1 MLVTIYMLM
10 VSNEAKM
17 VQSCIMHELCQRGPF
32 GLAFANGVK
41 VCVATASI
49 VRLSQ
54 TYVVNIGS
62 T

>member
-1 MLVTIYMLM
+1 MTMYMLM
-10 VSNEAKM
+10 ISSEAKM
-17 VQSCIMHELCQRGPF
+17 VQSCIMPDLCRRAPI
-32 GLAFANGVK
+32 GLAFANGMD

-54 TYVVNIGS
+54 TDVVNIGS